1 MGTDKQYASETDDEE
16 VDGDDPGGEEIEP
29 KVEEVEEALMR
40 DVKPSSLLDP
50 VEGQANVTSDG
61 IATPKRGRGRPRK
74 NPANKKASLTKSGA
88 LGRSKT
94 GCITCRKR
102 KKKCGEEKP
111 TCHNCRKN
119 AKVCEGYP
127 PATFW
132 RPGRH
137 RPEEASTSRFSF
149 PLSRDLPYLID
160 GIENDIDRRFLA
172 HFITDISGRLTIHDD
187 GSNPFKDLFLPM
199 AHEDKGLMHSLMSLA
214 GLHLLA
220 REPEAALRE
229 RQQHHFSEAQ
239 SILIADVE
247 RADSAQT
254 GDNYPEGTL
263 DDPTM
268 AATIVHCLIYI
279 CEGTTKGE
287 YRPHLDA
294 VRRLMP
300 ISRSRNPEFQQFLYE
315 FFRYH
320 DVANT
325 ITTLDVRH
333 HVQLNAWPF
342 VTGSTG
348 SGNYPKFALQ
358 PVIEPGAGVLIGVL
372 DGLFEVIT
380 KITILRDIIR
390 ERRALGQ
397 KPAVDYQIMMW
408 AVDIDAAIHAWDPAQ
423 LPNTPRWVAAQL
435 YRQCAWVYLH
445 RTTTASRP
453 SPKMTA
459 AVDEGLEYLRVM
471 PPGEST
477 QAVILLPLFLL
488 GCAAFEQ
495 RQRPDIEE
503 AFARALEYSRFGN
516 IMVAK
521 QVVKRVWEMMD
532 TGDEKSWDWETIMKD
547 MDIDCLVT

>member
-1 MGTDKQYASETDDEE
+1 MNM
-16 VDGDDPGGEEIEP
+16 
-29 KVEEVEEALMR
+29 VE
-40 DVKPSSLLDP
+40 DV
-50 VEGQANVTSDG
+50 N
-61 IATPKRGRGRPRK
+61 R
-74 NPANKKASLTKSGA
+74 SGA
-88 LGRSKT
+88 CSLCHAKWVHV
-94 GCITCRKR
+94 
-102 KKKCGEEKP
+102 GE
-111 TCHNCRKN
+111 NCKKN

-137 RPEEASTSRFSF
+137 RPEEGIAWCLSIPNQVNIDFTASARRFSF

-214 GLHLLA
+214 GLHLIA
-220 REPEAALRE
+220 REPGSALSE

-247 RADSAQT
+247 RAVSAQA
-254 GDNYPEGTL
+254 GDDNPEGTL

-268 AATIVHCLIYI
+268 ASTIVHCLIYI

-300 ISRSRNPEFQQFLYE
+300 RSRSRNPEFQQFLYE
-315 FFRYH
+315 FFKYH

-325 ITTLDVRH
+325 ITTLDVRSQ
-333 HVQLNAWPF
+333 VQLNAWPF
-342 VTGSTG
+342 VTGDTG
-348 SGNYPKFALQ
+348 HGNLPRFVIQ
-358 PVIEPGAGVLIGVL
+358 PVIQPGAGAVIGVL
-372 DGLFEVIT
+372 DGLFELIT
-380 KITILRDIIR
+380 KITILRDTIR

-423 LPNTPRWVAAQL
+423 LPNTPRWIAAQL

-445 RTTTASRP
+445 RTTRASRP
-453 SPKMTA
+453 SPKINA
-459 AVDEGLEYLRVM
+459 AVDEGLEYLRAM
-471 PPGEST
+471 PAGEST

-488 GCAAFEQ
+488 GCAAFQE
-495 RQRPDIEE
+495 RQRPDIDE
-503 AFARALEYSRFGN
+503 AFTRALEYSRFGN

-521 QVVKRVWEMMD
+521 QVVKKVWEMMD
-532 TGDEKSWDWETIMKD
+532 AGDERSWDWETIMKD

>member
-1 MGTDKQYASETDDEE
+1 MGRT
-16 VDGDDPGGEEIEP
+16 
-29 KVEEVEEALMR
+29 EAY
-40 DVKPSSLLDP
+40 SLCDAKWLH
-50 VEGQANVTSDG
+50 V
-61 IATPKRGRGRPRK
+61 GR
-74 NPANKKASLTKSGA
+74 
-88 LGRSKT
+88 
-94 GCITCRKR
+94 
-102 KKKCGEEKP
+102 
-111 TCHNCRKN
+111 NCEKN

-137 RPEEASTSRFSF
+137 RPEEGIVCCLSALNQVNMELTANAPRFSF

-220 REPEAALRE
+220 REPGAALSE

-239 SILIADVE
+239 SILIADVK
-247 RADSAQT
+247 RASSVPT
-254 GDNYPEGTL
+254 GDNYPDGTL

-268 AATIVHCLIYI
+268 ATTIVHCLIYI

-287 YRPHLDA
+287 YRPHMDA
-294 VRRLMP
+294 VRRLLP
-300 ISRSRNPEFQQFLYE
+300 NTRSRNPEFRQFLYE
-315 FFRYH
+315 FFKYH

-333 HVQLNAWPF
+333 HVQLSAWPF
-342 VTGSTG
+342 VTDGC
-348 SGNYPKFALQ
+348 GNGNFPKFVLQ
-358 PVIEPGAGVLIGVL
+358 PVIQPGASAMIGIL
-372 DGLFEVIT
+372 DGLFELIT
-380 KITILRDIIR
+380 KITILRDTIR

-435 YRQCAWVYLH
+435 YRQCAWVYLY
-445 RTTTASRP
+445 RTIRASRP
-453 SPKMTA
+453 SPKITT
-459 AVDEGLEYLRVM
+459 AVDEGLDYLRAM
-471 PPGEST
+471 TPGEST

-488 GCAAFEQ
+488 SCAAFQE

-503 AFARALEYSRFGN
+503 AFTRALDYSRFGN

-532 TGDEKSWDWETIMKD
+532 AGDERSWDWETIMKD
-547 MDIDCLVT
+547 MGIDCLVT

>member
-1 MGTDKQYASETDDEE
+1 MGFCLSTPSQVNVKLTAS
-16 VDGDDPGGEEIEP
+16 
-29 KVEEVEEALMR
+29 A
-40 DVKPSSLLDP
+40 
-50 VEGQANVTSDG
+50 Q
-61 IATPKRGRGRPRK
+61 
-74 NPANKKASLTKSGA
+74 
-88 LGRSKT
+88 
-94 GCITCRKR
+94 
-102 KKKCGEEKP
+102 
-111 TCHNCRKN
+111 
-119 AKVCEGYP
+119 
-127 PATFW
+127 
-132 RPGRH
+132 
-137 RPEEASTSRFSF
+137 RFSF
-149 PLSRDLPYLID
+149 PSSRDLPYLID

-229 RQQHHFSEAQ
+229 RQQHHFAEAQ

-247 RADSAQT
+247 RASSAQA
-254 GDNYPEGTL
+254 GDNHSEGTL

-268 AATIVHCLIYI
+268 ASTIVHCLIYI

-287 YRPHLDA
+287 YRPHLEA

-300 ISRSRNPEFQQFLYE
+300 INRSRNPEFRQFLYE
-315 FFRYH
+315 FFKYH

-325 ITTLDVRH
+325 ITTLDVRP
-333 HVQLNAWPF
+333 WPF
-342 VTGSTG
+342 VTGSG
-348 SGNYPKFALQ
+348 GANGNFPKFVLQ
-358 PVIEPGAGVLIGVL
+358 PVIQPGAGAVIGVL
-372 DGLFEVIT
+372 DGLFELIT
-380 KITILRDIIR
+380 KITILRDTIR
-390 ERRALGQ
+390 ERKALGR

-423 LPNTPRWVAAQL
+423 LPNTPRWIAAQL

-445 RTTTASRP
+445 RTTRASRP
-453 SPKMTA
+453 SPKITT
-459 AVDEGLEYLRVM
+459 AVDEGLEYLRAM
-471 PPGEST
+471 TPGEST

-488 GCAAFEQ
+488 GCAAFQE

-503 AFARALEYSRFGN
+503 AFTRALEYSRFGN

-521 QVVKRVWEMMD
+521 KVVKRVWEMMD
-532 TGDEKSWDWETIMKD
+532 AGDERSWDWENIMRD

>member
-1 MGTDKQYASETDDEE
+1 M
-16 VDGDDPGGEEIEP
+16 
-29 KVEEVEEALMR
+29 
-40 DVKPSSLLDP
+40 
-50 VEGQANVTSDG
+50 SDG

-74 NPANKKASLTKSGA
+74 NPANKKASLIKSGA
-88 LGRSKT
+88 KGRSKT

-102 KKKCGEEKP
+102 EKKCGEEKP
-111 TCHNCRKN
+111 TSAGKAPKYAR
-119 AKVCEGYP
+119 AIRQQPPGDLEGTVP
-127 PATFW
+127 KKPAPADF
-132 RPGRH
+132 
-137 RPEEASTSRFSF
+137 RFHW
-149 PLSRDLPYLID
+149 SRDLPYLID

-263 DDPTM
+263 DHPTM

-279 CEGTTKGE
+279 CERTTEGE
-287 YRPHLDA
+287 YRPHLDE

-300 ISRSRNPEFQQFLYE
+300 I
-315 FFRYH
+315 
-320 DVANT
+320 

-358 PVIEPGAGVLIGVL
+358 PVIEHSTGAVIGVL

-380 KITILRDIIR
+380 KITILRDTIQ
-390 ERRALGQ
+390 ERRALGE
-397 KPAVDYQIMMW
+397 KPAVHYQIMMW

-459 AVDEGLEYLRVM
+459 AVDEDLEYLRPM

-503 AFARALEYSRFGN
+503 AFARALEYSRFQN

-521 QVVKRVWEMMD
+521 QVVKRAWEMMD
-532 TGDEKSWDWETIMKD
+532 AGDEKSWDWETIMKD